1 MSAVPAFEIGVWNA
15 WIFIL
20 PFLLVTYGISFAFV
34 SKKSAL
40 WSWPKYS
47 SQQRL
52 LLVFFMAVSLASWI
66 YSIFLPLELGT
77 AWFYTGLPVF
87 LIGMFFATL
96 STLTFAGTS
105 PDRPNTTGVYRISRN
120 PMYLGILLA
129 YIGIG
134 LAAASWL
141 YLLTA
146 IVYLIGQIIIL
157 VPPEESLCLEKFGDE
172 YREYMRRTPRLIG
185 IPKSERS

>member
-1 MSAVPAFEIGVWNA
+1 VTLIPAVEIGVWNA

-20 PFLLVTYGISFAFV
+20 PFLLITYGISFAFV

-47 SQQRL
+47 PQQRL
-52 LLVFFMAVSLASWI
+52 LLVFFMVVSLASWI

-77 AWFYTGLPVF
+77 VWFYAGLPVF
-87 LIGMFFATL
+87 LIGMLFATL
-96 STLTFAGTS
+96 ATLTFARTS
-105 PDRPNTTGVYRISRN
+105 ADRPNTTGVYRISRN

-134 LAAASWL
+134 LVAASWL
-141 YLLTA
+141 YLLLA
-146 IVYLIGQIIIL
+146 VLYMISQIILL
-157 VPPEESLCLEKFGDE
+157 VPPEESFCLDKFGDE

-185 IPKSERS
+185 IPKS

>member
-1 MSAVPAFEIGVWNA
+1 MSAIPVFEIGVWNA

-52 LLVFFMAVSLASWI
+52 LIVFFMAVSLASWI

-96 STLTFAGTS
+96 STLAFAKTS
-105 PDRPNTTGVYRISRN
+105 PDRPNTTGVHRISRN

-141 YLLTA
+141 YLLLA
-146 IVYLIGQIIIL
+146 IVYLIGQIILL
-157 VPPEESLCLEKFGDE
+157 VPPEESFCLEKFGDE

-185 IPKSERS
+185 IPKS

>member
-1 MSAVPAFEIGVWNA
+1 MSAIPVFEIGVWNA

-96 STLTFAGTS
+96 STLTFAKTP

-141 YLLTA
+141 YLLIA

-157 VPPEESLCLEKFGDE
+157 VL
-172 YREYMRRTPRLIG
+172 PRKAYALRS
-185 IPKSERS
+185 SEMNIVNT

>member
-1 MSAVPAFEIGVWNA
+1 MSATPAFEIGVWNT
-15 WIFIL
+15 WIFIF
-20 PFLLVTYGISFAFV
+20 PFLLVTYGISFALV

-40 WSWPKYS
+40 FSWPKYS
-47 SQQRL
+47 NRQRL
-52 LLVFFMAVSLASWI
+52 LLVFFMTVALASWI
-66 YSIFLPLELGT
+66 YSIFLPLELDT

-87 LIGMFFATL
+87 LIGMLFATL
-96 STLTFAGTS
+96 STVTFARTS

-141 YLLTA
+141 YLLLA
-146 IVYLIGQIIIL
+146 VIYLVVQIILL
-157 VPPEESLCLEKFGDE
+157 VPPEENLCLERFGDE
-172 YREYMRRTPRLIG
+172 YRKYLERTPRLIG
-185 IPKSERS
+185 IPKS

>member
-1 MSAVPAFEIGVWNA
+1 MTLIPAFEIGVWNA

-77 AWFYTGLPVF
+77 AWFYAGLPVF
-87 LIGMFFATL
+87 IIGMFFATL
-96 STLTFAGTS
+96 STLTFARTS
-105 PDRPNTTGVYRISRN
+105 TDKPNTTGVYRISRN

-141 YLLTA
+141 YLLIA

-157 VPPEESLCLEKFGDE
+157 VPPEESLCLEKFGVE
-172 YREYMRRTPRLIG
+172 YREYMRRTVRLIG
-185 IPKSERS
+185 IPKS

>member
-1 MSAVPAFEIGVWNA
+1 MSASPAFEIGVWNA

-40 WSWPKYS
+40 WAWPKYN

-52 LLVFFMAVSLASWI
+52 LLV
-66 YSIFLPLELGT
+66 PLELGT

-87 LIGMFFATL
+87 LIGMLFATL
-96 STLTFAGTS
+96 STVTFAKTS

-129 YIGIG
+129 YIGTG

-141 YLLTA
+141 YLLLA
-146 IVYLIGQIIIL
+146 VIYLIGQIILL
-157 VPPEESLCLEKFGDE
+157 VPPEESLCLERFGDE
-172 YREYMRRTPRLIG
+172 YRSYLERTPRLIG
-185 IPKSERS
+185 IPKS